1 MSDMITHWAVFDDC
15 RRLLKIDDTVEPVFG
30 EVAENEA
37 QVARLGALTRGG
49 SRWMQPL
56 LTLAR
61 DTWDDPAAHPAID
74 RRLAF
79 VVGGITHQ
87 ACDTVVKPLLSLHAG
102 SEWNLAHDVLQR
114 QPNARGREH
123 EVDADHVQQVSAY
136 YDVHVFRKVYLSGQE
151 EPFNRF
157 FMAENGSKGGRALE
171 EFLGSVFQRAL
182 LSAHTLVPPPGRDI
196 DAIVAW
202 QDAVFGY
209 MQPLYLQMHWWI
221 DAFQNPDPA
230 KQAAF
235 EVESKFYLDRD
246 PAIALARA
254 IHRGEKVT
262 PREVREATATT

>member
-1 MSDMITHWAVFDDC
+1 MPTTSSRSRPITMC
-15 RRLLKIDDTVEPVFG
+15 TCSGKST
-30 EVAENEA
+30 
-37 QVARLGALTRGG
+37 
-49 SRWMQPL
+49 S
-56 LTLAR
+56 
-61 DTWDDPAAHPAID
+61 
-74 RRLAF
+74 
-79 VVGGITHQ
+79 
-87 ACDTVVKPLLSLHAG
+87 
-102 SEWNLAHDVLQR
+102 
-114 QPNARGREH
+114 
-123 EVDADHVQQVSAY
+123 
-136 YDVHVFRKVYLSGQE
+136 SGQE

-221 DAFQNPDPA
+221 DASRIPDPA

-262 PREVREATATT
+262 PREVREATSDDVNQSIYGQALELSMRYLRAATAYWRGAADALVAPNAYKPAWQVEAH